1 LGVLPSLFAG
11 FLPPEK
17 ASPLLL
23 SYLPFSPARSIHQRP
38 RRNSQSY
45 ITALSHRKKCNFIP
59 LLNTTIMADL
69 KRRTLQLSSG
79 KQIKLFGNSVA
90 ISKTLEIGEGYAPNI
105 LSAIEAQPDNKIPA
119 CISNPHKLTPD
130 ELMELADFNIQLWM
144 DLKAGLRKY
153 GQVDPKIFGQEP
165 TKTPTPGE
173 DKPGAGSKRKI
184 AEKESQ

>member
-1 LGVLPSLFAG
+1 VLPSLFAG
-11 FLPPEK
+11 LLPATK
-17 ASPLLL
+17 ALPLSL
-23 SYLPFSPARSIHQRP
+23 SCLPFLPARSIQQRP
-38 RRNSQSY
+38 RRNSRPY
-45 ITALSHRKKCNFIP
+45 ITALSHRKKCNFLP

-119 CISNPHKLTPD
+119 GISNPHRLTPD

-153 GQVDPKIFGQEP
+153 GQIDAKIFGQEAAKIP
-165 TKTPTPGE
+165 APGE
-173 DKPGAGSKRKI
+173 EKPGTGSKRKI

>member
-1 LGVLPSLFAG
+1 
-11 FLPPEK
+11 
-17 ASPLLL
+17 
-23 SYLPFSPARSIHQRP
+23 
-38 RRNSQSY
+38 
-45 ITALSHRKKCNFIP
+45 
-59 LLNTTIMADL
+59 MADL

-79 KQIKLFGNSVA
+79 KQIKLFGNSVS

-119 CISNPHKLTPD
+119 GISNPHRLTPD

-153 GQVDPKIFGQEP
+153 GQIDAKIFGQEAAKMP
-165 TKTPTPGE
+165 APGE
-173 DKPGAGSKRKI
+173 EKPGAGSKRKI